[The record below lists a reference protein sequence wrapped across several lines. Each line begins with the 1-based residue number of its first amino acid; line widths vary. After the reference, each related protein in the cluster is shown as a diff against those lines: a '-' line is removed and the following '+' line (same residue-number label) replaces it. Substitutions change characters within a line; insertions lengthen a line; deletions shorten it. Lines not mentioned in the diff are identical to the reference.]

1 MTWRSWTRSSYDLR
15 TLIREYGVLRA
26 SIVMAAEETGC
37 ILSMHDLDTLGDY
50 LNTGLAEATDEY
62 IKFRDEQLRLQRE
75 NLEFLVE
82 AGRLLSSSLDYR
94 STLTRL
100 TSLIVP
106 RLADWCSVHIEGV
119 GIDATPIAHVDP
131 AKAEALRDMYRRFP
145 LPAEAGYGAPYALRT
160 GEAQLIT
167 EMTPEILAA
176 IAQSPEHADI
186 IRSTG
191 FRSGMFLPLRIQGNT
206 FGVLILSYGASGRSY
221 DATDLV
227 FADELARRAS
237 IAIDNAKLFEQSLRE
252 RSRAEAA
259 TRAKDEFVA
268 IVSHELRTPLNA
280 ILGWVRLLQG
290 GALPAAKSA
299 HALDVIERNA
309 KAQDR
314 LVADLLDISRIM
326 TGKIRINPSQVDLG
340 NVIEMAVEGLRP
352 AAEAKRIVLDVD
364 YEPGTAVIHGDSD
377 RLEQVVWNLVANAVK
392 FTPKNGRV
400 EVRLRRVESDI
411 ELVVLDN
418 GEGIAPSF
426 VPHVFGSFLQ
436 SDSSASRPHGG
447 LGLGLSIVKHIV
459 ELHGGSVAAESQ
471 GVGRGATFRVRLPVG
486 PLIST
491 TVGVSRVP
499 ATQADA
505 DPPPSVRAPGVKVL
519 LVDDDP
525 DALELVAYLLEGSGM
540 EVRFARSA
548 ADALK
553 ELETYTPHVI
563 VSDVGMPG
571 EDGYSLIR
579 RIRTLPTAE
588 KKNIPAIALTAF
600 ARNEDR
606 ARALVEGFNMHMSK
620 PVEPADLITA
630 VASLAGLP
638 TSAPVA

>member
-1 MTWRSWTRSSYDLR
+1 
-15 TLIREYGVLRA
+15 
-26 SIVMAAEETGC
+26 MAAEETGC